1 MLSFFP
7 LLPVWLV
14 CVIAIVSA
22 IALALALRSGSG
34 HVLTKKRKMILAALR
49 TASFLCIILMI
60 LSPVLNK
67 MEENRK
73 TSNIA
78 FLIDSSLSMGCADE
92 KGAKTRYDA
101 AVSFLKDRKF
111 SRIKGYPMSFYTFN
125 ETVEKRPGIAELD
138 KGKVSG
144 GTNFATAVK
153 QVDKDIGFFET
164 AAIVFLS
171 DGNDYSGFR
180 GAGIQVPIFCVRTGT
195 DLEGSKDLRIESF
208 KCPDRVQLNEEIDLK
223 IPVLIHGFGD
233 GRSVEFSIF
242 EDGALI
248 GKRVLKLNG
257 GDTTETV
264 KHVFKTEGMHVL
276 KFQLDKLPGEITY
289 LNNSRE
295 MAVEL
300 VKDDSEIVVYFPEL
314 SNSFRPVIRFLE
326 QNQEK
331 FTAFYKV
338 ADGKYSLH
346 GIEPDQA
353 FKDGL
358 PDSSEKMSHVGTLVL
373 GSHNRPALTDTE
385 ENVLE
390 KYVNAG
396 GSLILLGGK
405 DSFGILPESSPLKRL
420 SPFVHADN
428 SFITGNFKISVDDA
442 ESESFSGRVREIIA
456 RNSEDPDFV
465 LKSVNAVKLVKSG
478 AKVLLW
484 ADSQGARQP
493 LVAVQHFGK
502 GTVIGV
508 LSNSLPFW
516 GGALARTGNFNDFWK
531 QLLNYSQSGNE
542 SDILKISV
550 NNTELYLGET
560 LEVNA
565 FVSIPGGKDAD
576 LKVNADLLNL
586 ANGTVYASLPMEKKG
601 VFYRCV
607 FNSVSSGRYVLK
619 VACYDKEKILRQ
631 RFKLIL
637 SGESIRESWELK
649 SEMSRFLDY
658 STGKHI
664 YNVDERDKLE
674 NDIYE
679 SIAAKKVEMEKRL
692 VFETPWFFLALMAL
706 LVTEWILRRKFSL
719 T

>member
-1 MLSFFP
+1 
-7 LLPVWLV
+7 
-14 CVIAIVSA
+14 
-22 IALALALRSGSG
+22 
-34 HVLTKKRKMILAALR
+34 
-49 TASFLCIILMI
+49 
-60 LSPVLNK
+60 
-67 MEENRK
+67 
-73 TSNIA
+73 
-78 FLIDSSLSMGCADE
+78 
-92 KGAKTRYDA
+92 
-101 AVSFLKDRKF
+101 
-111 SRIKGYPMSFYTFN
+111 
-125 ETVEKRPGIAELD
+125 
-138 KGKVSG
+138 
-144 GTNFATAVK
+144 
-153 QVDKDIGFFET
+153 
-164 AAIVFLS
+164 
-171 DGNDYSGFR
+171 
-180 GAGIQVPIFCVRTGT
+180 
-195 DLEGSKDLRIESF
+195 
-208 KCPDRVQLNEEIDLK
+208 
-223 IPVLIHGFGD
+223 
-233 GRSVEFSIF
+233 
-242 EDGALI
+242 
-248 GKRVLKLNG
+248 
-257 GDTTETV
+257 
-264 KHVFKTEGMHVL
+264 
-276 KFQLDKLPGEITY
+276 
-289 LNNSRE
+289 
-295 MAVEL
+295 
-300 VKDDSEIVVYFPEL
+300 
-314 SNSFRPVIRFLE
+314 
-326 QNQEK
+326 
-331 FTAFYKV
+331 
-338 ADGKYSLH
+338 
-346 GIEPDQA
+346 
-353 FKDGL
+353 
-358 PDSSEKMSHVGTLVL
+358 
-373 GSHNRPALTDTE
+373 
-385 ENVLE
+385 
-390 KYVNAG
+390 
-396 GSLILLGGK
+396 
-405 DSFGILPESSPLKRL
+405 
-420 SPFVHADN
+420 
-428 SFITGNFKISVDDA
+428 
-442 ESESFSGRVREIIA
+442 
-456 RNSEDPDFV
+456 
-465 LKSVNAVKLVKSG
+465 VKLVKSG

-692 VFETPWFFLALMAL
+692 VFETPWFLLALMAL